1 MDTVELR
8 SILYIF
14 LDTLVI
20 ATPTFSLN
28 PMLMIVDL
36 DSLGVSS
43 P

>member
-1 MDTVELR
+1 MDTVELL

-20 ATPTFSLN
+20 ATSTFTLN

-36 DSLGVSS
+36 DLLGVSS